1 MLRNVFSLPTNDIIK
16 INHSELILYE
26 NDSFEKGRDSNIFSS
41 TRMIIIRFP
50 NESYQVNDGI

>member
-16 INHSELILYE
+16 INHPELILYE

-41 TRMIIIRFP
+41 HFIDRNKIS
-50 NESYQVNDGI
+50 E